1 MNEVIGTLIPLAL
14 GVALN
19 PFPIILVVLL
29 LGSAQPAANGLAFLT
44 GWVVGLSAVVAV
56 LTLVMNAFESP
67 DGGEPSTITGIVQ
80 LLLGAGL
87 LFLAGRTFT
96 KRMRTSDAGP
106 LPRWM
111 ASAETM
117 APARSFA
124 MGLILSAVN
133 PKNFII
139 TTAAGVT
146 IGAAELALTAEIW
159 AMLAYLFIAS
169 LAVLIP
175 VSGYLI
181 APQKM
186 TGPLSTLMAWLRSN
200 HSIMT
205 GLLLVVFGFILI
217 GNGIGSF

>member
-87 LFLAGRTFT
+87 LFLAGRKFT

-106 LPRWM
+106 LPDGWPPPRPWHLH
-111 ASAETM
+111 A
-117 APARSFA
+117 
-124 MGLILSAVN
+124 
-133 PKNFII
+133 
-139 TTAAGVT
+139 
-146 IGAAELALTAEIW
+146 
-159 AMLAYLFIAS
+159 AS
-169 LAVLIP
+169 LWG
-175 VSGYLI
+175 SYFR
-181 APQKM
+181 Q
-186 TGPLSTLMAWLRSN
+186 STLRIS
-200 HSIMT
+200 
-205 GLLLVVFGFILI
+205 
-217 GNGIGSF
+217 